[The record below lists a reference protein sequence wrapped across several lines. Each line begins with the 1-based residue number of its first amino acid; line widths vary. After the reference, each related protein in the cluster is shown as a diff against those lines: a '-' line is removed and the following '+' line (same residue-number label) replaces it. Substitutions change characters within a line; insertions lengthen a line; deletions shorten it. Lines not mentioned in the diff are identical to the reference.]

1 MYSIER
7 ANEVLVNGDGII
19 AVSLVSG
26 LMSADEPYIMFK
38 RLSKIA
44 VVIIVRTGWADVEV
58 DHEVHHVDAENDNL
72 IMLGNFSIIGGVVCS
87 GDMSADIVILSK
99 KFLSR
104 IVPES
109 SVNGRPSV
117 VFPVTNV
124 IAMRDNPVMHLES
137 EEKELL
143 HGFFQRV
150 LYNSKR
156 TEAILRVHL
165 LYVSTL
171 EFLMELMNIILP
183 RYLEH
188 KPTKALTDRNQYI
201 VEQFSR
207 LVFDNYKQE
216 HSVSY
221 YSDRMCISAQY
232 LSKATRAVLGVS
244 ASKIISDM
252 IVTEALIML
261 RNPAFS
267 MQQIASEL
275 GFSDQSS
282 FGKFFKKIHGISPLA
297 YRKQL

>member
-19 AVSLVSG
+19 AVSLVPG

-58 DHEVHHVDAENDNL
+58 DHEVHHVDAEKGNL

-183 RYLEH
+183 RYLER
-188 KPTKALTDRNQYI
+188 KPSKALTDRNQYI

>member
-7 ANEVLVNGDGII
+7 ANEVLVNGDGIF
-19 AVSLVSG
+19 AVSLVPG

-58 DHEVHHVDAENDNL
+58 DHEVHHVDAEKGNL

-183 RYLEH
+183 RYLER
-188 KPTKALTDRNQYI
+188 KPSKALTDRNQYI